1 MLVPHGRRPKLA
13 GASPWERFLPPFPNL
28 GALGDRGVD
37 GEACPRLTS
46 GGGGLERVI
55 DEGAVLLELEQIKGT
70 GRGRGD
76 EDEEEGLHDM

>member
-1 MLVPHGRRPKLA
+1 
-13 GASPWERFLPPFPNL
+13 
-28 GALGDRGVD
+28 
-37 GEACPRLTS
+37 
-46 GGGGLERVI
+46 LERVI